1 MSQRRSVP
9 SRVVLVDK
17 PAAWTSFDVVR
28 RARRGVEEKVG
39 HAGTLDPFA
48 TGLLLI
54 LVGQATRVSS
64 LLMDLPKEYRVTVRF
79 GAVSSTGDPTGVIQE
94 NGDGARTDAPAV
106 LAALDAFRG
115 PIIQQV
121 PMTSAVK
128 VGGEALYRKAHRGE
142 AVETPVREVHVYD
155 LTLVGF
161 DAERQEADVIA
172 LTGKG
177 TYVRTLAQDLG
188 ERLGTGGYAA
198 SLRRTR
204 VGPFAVDAALAPDGL
219 SPELYEE
226 GGPVVLS
233 LSSALAHL
241 PRHELSPAQAV
252 RASNGNELYG
262 TPPGRIRVYGPGGLI
277 GVFDGPGGVARPVV
291 VFPSPQS

>member
-9 SRVVLVDK
+9 SRMVLVDK
-17 PAAWTSFDVVR
+17 PAGWTSFDVVR
-28 RARRGVEEKVG
+28 RARRGVREKVG

-64 LLMDLPKEYRVTVRF
+64 LLMELPKEYRVRVRF
-79 GAVSSTGDPTGVIQE
+79 GAVSSTADPTGVIQE
-94 NGDGARTDAPAV
+94 NDGARTDAKAV

-115 PIIQQV
+115 PITQQV

-142 AVETPVREVHVYD
+142 AVETPIREVHIYD

-161 DAERQEADVIA
+161 DAERQEADIIA

-198 SLRRTR
+198 ALRRTR
-204 VGPFAVDAALAPDGL
+204 VGPFAVDASLAPDDL

-226 GGPVVLS
+226 GGPAVLS
-233 LSSALAHL
+233 LSEALAHL
-241 PRHELSPAQAV
+241 PRHELSAAQAA

-277 GVFDGPGGVARPVV
+277 GIFDGPGGVARPVV
-291 VFPSPQS
+291 VFPSPQA